1 MSGLEALAYDLR
13 QKTEVL
19 DSTCAQMSGYQ
30 LSAISY
36 QLSAI
41 SYQLSAIS
49 YRLGD
54 RVVVVT

>member
-41 SYQLSAIS
+41 SYQLSAI
-49 YRLGD
+49 D
-54 RVVVVT
+54 